1 MGVNINFTSATKVV
15 PLLLLLLCS
24 CRTIEPVVQHQTDT
38 LYVSQVMR
46 DSIYVHDSVRVVEK
60 GDTVTSYVYRYVYR
74 DRYVCDTVY
83 ESHTDTVT
91 VSVDVPAEL
100 TAWQRFRMSAGTV
113 ALVVAGVL
121 LVILFAKLFGL
132 RL

>member
-1 MGVNINFTSATKVV
+1 MRYLPAI
-15 PLLLLLLCS
+15 LLLLLLCS

-46 DSIYVHDSVRVVEK
+46 DSIYVHDSVRIVEK

-74 DRYVCDTVY
+74 DRYVADTVY
-83 ESHTDTVT
+83 ESRTDTVT

-100 TAWQRFRMSAGTV
+100 TDWQRLRMSAGTV
-113 ALVVAGVL
+113 AMVVL
-121 LVILFAKLFGL
+121 LIGVVIRLL
-132 RL
+132 RF